1 MLPRDQLTALI
12 VLAGLLLALAIW
24 IARALRR
31 SKYGLV
37 QTGLYFIN
45 RLLTRLLWRT
55 EVTGQVDL
63 PSGQGAV
70 IVCNHRASIDPW
82 FIQIASQRM
91 VHWMVA
97 AEYFPV
103 PVVGWLLRF
112 MEAIPTRRGGV
123 DTASTRA
130 AIRYAAEGRLVGMLP
145 EGRIN
150 DTPAVLLPVRPGAI
164 LVALKARVP
173 VIPCYIEGAPYDG
186 TVWGCFLMTAH
197 VRLTV
202 GRPIDLSR
210 YYDQPLTPALQ
221 AELTLH
227 MMRQIARLGG
237 YSDFEPTLAG
247 RRWKPELVDAE
258 VSTP

>member
-1 MLPRDQLTALI
+1 MQASDRLI
-12 VLAGLLLALAIW
+12 TLMVLAGLLLALALW
-24 IARALRR
+24 IAAALRR
-31 SKYGLV
+31 SIYGPV

-45 RLLTRLLWRT
+45 RVLTRILWRT
-55 EVTGQVDL
+55 EVRGRLDL
-63 PSGQGAV
+63 PAGQGAV

-82 FIQIASQRM
+82 FIQLASPRM

-112 MEAIPTRRGGV
+112 MQAIPTRRGGV

-130 AIRYAAEGRLVGMLP
+130 AIRYAATGGLVGMLP

-150 DTPAVLLPVRPGAI
+150 DTSAVLLPARPGVI

-173 VIPCYIEGAPYDG
+173 IIPCYIDGAPYDG
-186 TVWGCFLMTAH
+186 TVWGCLFMPARVHLNI
-197 VRLTV
+197 
-202 GRPIDLSR
+202 GGPIDLSAH
-210 YYDQPLTPALQ
+210 YDQPLTSSLQ

-227 MMRQIARLGG
+227 VMRQIARLGG
-237 YSDFEPTLAG
+237 HEDFEPTLAG
-247 RRWKPELVDAE
+247 RRWKPEYSLADGR
-258 VSTP
+258 